1 MPAVPPST
9 PAVPL
14 VPAVY
19 EEHRT
24 TPAILVIHRPAAGRY
39 TAQFRAVV
47 DAAADLG
54 VGTVVLLPAGQEAPE
69 AAGLPHYHC
78 DLDDTAEVRAA
89 VGRIVAE
96 HRIERIFALFEGD
109 VLPASRA
116 RKDHGIPGLLPAQA
130 LHFRDKNVMHRR
142 AEELGVTV
150 ARSCRPDTL
159 TMVAD
164 FADEVGYPVVIKPY
178 AGWACGN
185 TYRVDDRAELDVA
198 WAAMGDDRHE
208 YRVEEFV
215 HGTEF
220 HVDSLVQRD
229 DIVFEQLSRYTYSV
243 LDYRDEPGGTI
254 SRKYDLTPAEWRI
267 LELNGVILRG
277 FGLGTG
283 VAHAEFFLRDDG
295 EIVFGEAG
303 ARAGGGS
310 IVPAVLAGRGI
321 NLAGEWCRLELDPGH
336 RPAAR
341 LGPEI
346 GTEYLSSDAYGTI
359 TSLTSAAELATL
371 EGVVDA
377 EVWKRVG
384 DVLAPP
390 TASNDVLGWYVC
402 EGRDV
407 EEVGARFATVRD
419 AFRVRTGG
427 RP

>member
-1 MPAVPPST
+1 MN
-9 PAVPL
+9 
-14 VPAVY
+14 
-19 EEHRT
+19 
-24 TPAILVIHRPAAGRY
+24 PAILVIHRPAAGRY
-39 TAQFRAVV
+39 TTQFRSVV
-47 DAAADLG
+47 VAAAELG
-54 VGTVVLLPAGQEAPE
+54 VGTVVLLPAGVEAPE

-78 DLDDTAEVRAA
+78 DLDDPAELRAA

-96 HRIERIFALFEGD
+96 HRIERIFPLFEGD

-116 RKDHGIPGLLPAQA
+116 RKDHGIPGLMPSQA
-130 LHFRDKNVMHRR
+130 LNFRDKNVMHRR

-150 ARSCRPDTL
+150 ARSCRPDTVSA
-159 TMVAD
+159 VAG
-164 FADEVGYPVVIKPY
+164 FAEEVGYPVVVKPY

-185 TYRVDDRAELDVA
+185 TYRVDDRAELDRV
-198 WAAMGDDRHE
+198 WAEMGDDRHE

-220 HVDSLVQRD
+220 HVDSLVQRGD
-229 DIVFEQLSRYTYSV
+229 VVFEQLSQYTYSV

-254 SRKYDLTPAEWRI
+254 SRKYGLTPAERRI

-283 VAHAEFFLRDDG
+283 VVHAEFFLRDDG

-310 IVPAVLAGRGI
+310 IVPAVQAGRGI
-321 NLAGEWCRLELDPGH
+321 NLAGEWCRLELDPHH

-359 TSLTSAAELATL
+359 TAVTSAAELTSL
-371 EGVVDA
+371 EGVLDA
-377 EVWKRVG
+377 DVWKGVG
-384 DVLAPP
+384 DTIAPP

-402 EGRDV
+402 EGRDF
-407 EEVGARFATVRD
+407 EEVKARFKTVRD
-419 AFRVRTGG
+419 TFRVRTGG